1 MVEQF
6 KLFVESI
13 NQEFGFLW
21 KVWIESEKNYE
32 VGGIYFFI
40 DEKSVFVYLEK
51 YIVRLKNFGVEEV
64 VVKVFD
70 VNELFS

>member
-1 MVEQF
+1 M
-6 KLFVESI
+6 
-13 NQEFGFLW
+13 W

-51 YIVRLKNFGVEEV
+51 YIVWLKNFGVEEV

>member
-1 MVEQF
+1 M
-6 KLFVESI
+6 
-13 NQEFGFLW
+13 W